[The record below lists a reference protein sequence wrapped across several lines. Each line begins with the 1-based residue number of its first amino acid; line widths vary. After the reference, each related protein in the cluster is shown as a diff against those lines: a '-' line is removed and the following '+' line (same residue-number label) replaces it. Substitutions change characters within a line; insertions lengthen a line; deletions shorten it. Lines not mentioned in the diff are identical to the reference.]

1 MKQETQIRNLAA
13 LAARK
18 AHLEA
23 VRRLQLALTL
33 ELRAAGMGGRADAAL
48 RILDEEIEN
57 VENAVSTSYDN
68 QLFTLTEAAAERDSA
83 EEPAQ

>member
-1 MKQETQIRNLAA
+1 VKHETQIRNLAA

-48 RILDEEIEN
+48 TALNSEIGALEDEIGTEHDE
-57 VENAVSTSYDN
+57 
-68 QLFTLTEAAAERDSA
+68 QLFILTRD
-83 EEPAQ
+83 E